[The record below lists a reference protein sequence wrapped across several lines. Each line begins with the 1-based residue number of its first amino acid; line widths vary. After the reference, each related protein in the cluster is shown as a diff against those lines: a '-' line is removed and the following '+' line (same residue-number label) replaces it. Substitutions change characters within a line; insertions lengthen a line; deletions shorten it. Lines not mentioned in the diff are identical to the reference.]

1 MNFLHLVLRWAHI
14 FSAITLVGGLF
25 FLHFVW
31 LPSTKELGNEER
43 EASFQKLRAPWS
55 KIVMICTL
63 FLLVSGLAN
72 AVIGIKENDFTPGAG
87 LYAGLVMV
95 KLGVAF
101 VLFFFTARISGRSAK
116 AVKFRE
122 NLPKWLSVTTTLS
135 LVLVLTAGYMKM
147 VERKPK
153 EYGTA
158 PQVEANQ
165 DNSVTDDPIQ

>member
-1 MNFLHLVLRWAHI
+1 MNFLHLALRWAHI

-25 FLHFVW
+25 FLHLVW
-31 LPSTKELGNEER
+31 LPSTKELSSEER

-72 AVIGIKENDFTPGAG
+72 AVIGIKANVFAQPV
-87 LYAGLVMV
+87 YHMLVLV
-95 KLGVAF
+95 KLLVAF
-101 VLFFFTARISGRSAK
+101 VLFFFAARISGRSAK

-147 VERKPK
+147 IDRKPK
-153 EYGTA
+153 EFDMSPPPA
-158 PQVEANQ
+158 DASP
-165 DNSVTDDPIQ
+165 SVPGADSPTQ